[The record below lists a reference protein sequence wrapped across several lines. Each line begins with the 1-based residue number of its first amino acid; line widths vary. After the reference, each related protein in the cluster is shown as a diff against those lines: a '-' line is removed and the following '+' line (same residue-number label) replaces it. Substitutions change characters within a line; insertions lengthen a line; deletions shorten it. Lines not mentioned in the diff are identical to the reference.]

1 MEHPKIARSAALRT
15 LRQPTP
21 SEKGYAICYVKKD
34 GSLGQK
40 QNVSTQRNMPKG
52 KAGVALYK
60 YSLNDNACLLLF
72 DHNTQDFFAIK
83 HHLITHFNGF
93 EIDHNK

>member
-1 MEHPKIARSAALRT
+1 
-15 LRQPTP
+15 
-21 SEKGYAICYVKKD
+21 
-34 GSLGQK
+34 
-40 QNVSTQRNMPKG
+40 MPKG